1 MKLGSQML
9 DLDKL
14 ASTVLA
20 KSMSADKDKEDT
32 STEVNPEDV
41 SANIPDEDNEK
52 PEETTT
58 EEKEKREDTIKK
70 SVDTEDS
77 TETKTE
83 DETDEETEKNSED
96 EQATEEEMEKS
107 FKSNEV
113 IQESIEASEF
123 LETLVETI
131 IKSLAGMQIDLQKS
145 QSNSNGALEILAKSL
160 GANLR
165 QGEAIQSQLDTGIQ
179 NLQKS
184 ISEQITTMKSEI
196 LSELT
201 EFSHQPASLRKS
213 VGNVA
218 VHDRDFQKSLG
229 TTSGVE
235 NLSKSEVLSI
245 LNTELYSGNALVTPS
260 DIISYES
267 GAPLRPEIE
276 KLVEKVGCK

>member
-41 SANIPDEDNEK
+41 SANIPDEDNKK

-58 EEKEKREDTIKK
+58 EEKEEREDTIKK

-77 TETKTE
+77 TETE
-83 DETDEETEKNSED
+83 DETDEETKENSED
-96 EQATEEEMEKS
+96 EQTTEEEMEKS

-131 IKSLAGMQIDLQKS
+131 VKSLAGMQTDLQKS
-145 QSNSNGALEILAKSL
+145 QSNSNDALEILAKSL

-165 QGEAIQSQLDTGIQ
+165 QGEVIQNQLDAGIQ

-229 TTSGVE
+229 TTSSVE

>member
-58 EEKEKREDTIKK
+58 EEKEEREDTIKK

-77 TETKTE
+77 TETE
-83 DETDEETEKNSED
+83 DETDKETEKNSED

-131 IKSLAGMQIDLQKS
+131 VKSLAGMQTNLQKS

-165 QGEAIQSQLDTGIQ
+165 QGEAIQSQLDIGIQ

-276 KLVEKVGCK
+276 KLVGKVGCK